1 MYCENCG
8 AKIDDDSKFCEHC
21 GAQVEADP
29 ADSAPEPVM
38 DLEDLMSLGAEEQ
51 NTESAD
57 KTMVFRKPPG
67 RAAAAE
73 EPREQETAPAARAAA
88 AGEPENLEFSPSA
101 PEDEADPSAPDPDL
115 LSGLELPLDR
125 EEASGFTSSEQEPE
139 EKQEFAEFQ
148 EEEELSEAADGWP
161 VWPDPRETEKDEWL
175 QAEIARTMES
185 LQKSSNDFFYEDLTE
200 YEEDVEAPEEM
211 EEIHGRQEEKET
223 QAISYPPPETM
234 ENYVQQHFCMACG
247 QILPAGAAFCSACGT
262 PTGEVAPTEP
272 VKDKLEG
279 GMALKLL
286 KNLFTSP
293 AETIQS
299 AASDKAL
306 LSGIGFFVLKD
317 VLLAVLAA
325 ILAGRL
331 SVAAGTVV
339 SWFAGGDPFGFGAK
353 VFLCSIFLD
362 VLWIAAVL
370 GAGKLFRAELSFR
383 AIIGSCGTAGL
394 FTSGLLLITL
404 LLAAVLPGAAGCAG
418 IVTVTVTALAMEKA
432 VSAAIKL
439 KEDWRLFLLAAAAAC
454 YIIVLCLLIHIF

>member
-8 AKIDDDSKFCEHC
+8 AKLDDDSKFCEHC

-29 ADSAPEPVM
+29 ADSAPEPVT
-38 DLEDLMSLGAEEQ
+38 DLEELMNLGAEGQ
-51 NTESAD
+51 SAAPAE
-57 KTMVFRKPPG
+57 KTMIFRKPPG
-67 RAAAAE
+67 RAAAGEA
-73 EPREQETAPAARAAA
+73 PREEETAPAPRSAAVS
-88 AGEPENLEFSPSA
+88 EPEIPEFSPSE
-101 PEDEADPSAPDPDL
+101 P
-115 LSGLELPLDR
+115 ELPPDR
-125 EEASGFTSSEQEPE
+125 EEAPGFTASEQEAE

-185 LQKSSNDFFYEDLTE
+185 LQKSSNDFFYEDLTG
-200 YEEDVEAPEEM
+200 YEEDVQASAEI
-211 EEIHGRQEEKET
+211 EEIHGGQEEKET

-234 ENYVQQHFCMACG
+234 ETYVQQHFCMACG

-293 AETIQS
+293 VETIQS
-299 AASDKAL
+299 AASDKAF

-331 SVAAGTVV
+331 SAAAGIVV

-353 VFLCSIFLD
+353 VFLCSVFLD
-362 VLWIAAVL
+362 ALWIAVVL
-370 GAGKLFRAELSFR
+370 GAGKLFRAELFFR
-383 AIIGSCGTAGL
+383 AIIGACGTAGL

-418 IVTVTVTALAMEKA
+418 IVTVAVTALAMEKA

-454 YIIVLCLLIHIF
+454 YIIVLCLLIRIF